1 MRVIGNMGCPYSK
14 EMNKYSVIKDIH
26 IAEPSRL
33 MKTFFSLLRKQHRKS
48 VVSFCSNLCSSECP

>member
-1 MRVIGNMGCPYSK
+1 MRVIGNIGCPYSK

-26 IAEPSRL
+26 MAEPSRL
-33 MKTFFSLLRKQHRKS
+33 KKTFFSLLRKQHRTS